1 MAKRRTARS
10 GTPWE
15 TQVGYARA
23 VRIGNHI
30 SVSGTTASDEQGRLA
45 GGEDAEAQ
53 ATYILRKI
61 ERALLDLD
69 ATLADVVRTRI
80 YVTNIDDWPAVG
92 RAHHAAFAAVEP
104 AATLE
109 QVVGLVGGRL
119 VEIEADAIVNSD
131 AAT

>member
-1 MAKRRTARS
+1 M
-10 GTPWE
+10 
-15 TQVGYARA
+15 GYARA

-30 SVSGTTASDEQGRLA
+30 SVSGTTASDEQGQLA

-53 ATYILRKI
+53 ATYILGKI

-92 RAHHAAFAAVEP
+92 RAHRAAFAAIEP
-104 AATLE
+104 AATLV
-109 QVVGLVGGRL
+109 QVVGLVGDRL
-119 VEIEADAIVNSD
+119 VEIEADAIVRSNAS
-131 AAT
+131 T

>member
-1 MAKRRTARS
+1 MAERRTARS

-15 TQVGYARA
+15 SQVGYARA

-30 SVSGTTASDEQGRLA
+30 SVSGTTASDEHGQLA
-45 GGEDAEAQ
+45 GGADAEAQ

-92 RAHHAAFAAVEP
+92 RAHRAAFAAVEP
-104 AATLE
+104 AATLV

-119 VEIEADAIVNSD
+119 VEIEADAIVSRS
-131 AAT
+131 AST